1 MYIYLYGWFKSQ
13 PQTHPTLPKTENNNF
28 LVLSGREGW
37 EGWKGWKG
45 NSISNNH
52 SVRFT
57 NSARGK

>member
-1 MYIYLYGWFKSQ
+1 MWFKSQ
-13 PQTHPTLPKTENNNF
+13 PQTLPTLPKTENNNF